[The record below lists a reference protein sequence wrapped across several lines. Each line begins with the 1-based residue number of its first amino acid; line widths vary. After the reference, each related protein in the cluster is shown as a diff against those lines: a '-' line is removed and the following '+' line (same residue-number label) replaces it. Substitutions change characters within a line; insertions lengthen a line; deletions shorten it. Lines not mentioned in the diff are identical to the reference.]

1 MHVFPI
7 PHSRF
12 PIPPRIYLE
21 KMRIHRRRRNGQQ
34 DKKNDSPVYQAN
46 EQITSEDV
54 FVITDTGERLGEM
67 SLKQARELSNERGVD
82 LVMVSPKAKPPVVKL
97 MNFGQ
102 FKYQKEKQA
111 RKQKAQ
117 SKQTETKSIR
127 LSTRIGEH
135 DRDVRLKRALEFFK
149 RGDKVKLEI
158 VLRGR
163 EKAHSDRGREVMMD
177 FIKILKEVHEIDVNI
192 EQAFTKQGSR
202 LTMVIGMK

>member
-1 MHVFPI
+1 
-7 PHSRF
+7 
-12 PIPPRIYLE
+12 
-21 KMRIHRRRRNGQQ
+21 MRIHRRRRRGQQ
-34 DKKNDSPVYQAN
+34 EKKNQGPEYHAN
-46 EQITSEDV
+46 EQITSQDV
-54 FVITDTGERLGEM
+54 FVITDTGERIGEM
-67 SLKQARELSNERGVD
+67 TLDEANKLAAEREVD

-127 LSTRIGEH
+127 LSTRIGDH
-135 DRDVRLKRALEFFK
+135 DRDVRMKRALEFFK

-163 EKAHSDRGREVMMD
+163 EKAHSDRGREVMED
-177 FIKILKEVHEIDVNI
+177 FIKILKEVHEIEVNI
-192 EQAFTKQGSR
+192 EQAFIRQGSR

>member
-1 MHVFPI
+1 MKPDLSTNQN
-7 PHSRF
+7 HSA
-12 PIPPRIYLE
+12 
-21 KMRIHRRRRNGQQ
+21 MRIHRRRRRGQQ
-34 DKKNDSPVYQAN
+34 AKAQGPVFQAN

-54 FVITDTGERLGEM
+54 YVITDTGERIGEM
-67 SLKQARELSNERGVD
+67 KKEAALKLANEREVD

-97 MNFGQ
+97 MDFGQ

-127 LSTRIGEH
+127 LSARIGEH
-135 DRDVRLKRALEFFK
+135 DRDVRMKRALEFFK

-163 EKAHSDRGREVMMD
+163 EKAHAERGREVMEE
-177 FIKILKEVHEIDVNI
+177 FIKILKEVHEIEVNI
-192 EQAFTKQGSR
+192 EQAFTRQGAR